1 MANWIK
7 YQDQN
12 RINLDLI
19 ASIVKDANYIV
30 FYHGDYSNGKD
41 YFKVWQFND
50 EEECPECNG
59 TGIINN

>member
-41 YFKVWQFND
+41 
-50 EEECPECNG
+50 
-59 TGIINN
+59 